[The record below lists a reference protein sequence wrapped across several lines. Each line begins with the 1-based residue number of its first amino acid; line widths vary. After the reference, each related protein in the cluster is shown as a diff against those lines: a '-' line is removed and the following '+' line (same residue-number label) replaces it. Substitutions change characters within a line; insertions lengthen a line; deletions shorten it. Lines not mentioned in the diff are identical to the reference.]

1 MFAELHT
8 PGDPLLLPNAWD
20 HASGAALAAAGFKA
34 IGTTSLGVAAAIGVP
49 DGADRTKDATYALA
63 KSLVHL
69 PVPIS
74 VDAEHGFSEEPSEVA
89 EYALRLEELGVAGIN
104 LEDRNQDPR
113 HHAKVIAAVKH
124 TTRLFVNA
132 RTDTYWLGDGSETLE
147 RCRAYQAAG
156 ADGLFVPGIR
166 EDIEPIVALGLP
178 LNVLWLPGS
187 TVKELAERG
196 VARIST
202 GSLLYRTAI
211 GAAVNAAQAIK
222 AGGQPETA
230 PSYEEVDAYQR

>member
-1 MFAELHT
+1 MFADLHV

-49 DGADRTKDATYALA
+49 DGANQTKEATYALA

-74 VDAEHGFSEEPSEVA
+74 VDAEHGFSDDPSEVA
-89 EYALRLEELGVAGIN
+89 EYAQRLEALGVAGIN
-104 LEDRNQDPR
+104 LEDRNQDPE
-113 HHAKVIAAVKH
+113 HHAEVIETVKSA
-124 TTRLFVNA
+124 TGLFVNA
-132 RTDTYWLGDGSETLE
+132 RTDTYWLGDGSGTLE

-166 EDIEPIVALGLP
+166 EGIGPIVALGLP
-178 LNVLWLPGS
+178 LNVLFLPGS

-202 GSLLYRTAI
+202 GSLLYRVAI
-211 GAAVNAAQAIK
+211 GAAIEAAQAIR
-222 AGGQPETA
+222 AGEQPPEA
-230 PSYEEVDAYQR
+230 PSYKEVDAYQR